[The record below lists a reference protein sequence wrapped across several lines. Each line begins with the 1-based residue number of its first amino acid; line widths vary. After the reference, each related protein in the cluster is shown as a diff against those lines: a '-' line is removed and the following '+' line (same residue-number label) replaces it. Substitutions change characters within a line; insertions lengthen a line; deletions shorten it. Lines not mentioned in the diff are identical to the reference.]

1 MDSTVSFEESVAGR
15 LDDLRPAERRVVRF
29 LQANREDALIASAAE
44 IAEKA
49 GTSDATVVRAA
60 KALGFSGLDSLRRAL
75 AGELKQSP
83 SPAERLTR
91 TLDAVGGDLAAA
103 FDTTLEIHARS
114 LESLRGSVA
123 AQRFGSAVDLL
134 AGAERVLVFGLG
146 PSGAIAAYFVA
157 QLSRFGIEAATLSN
171 AGLLFA
177 DELGRLRKGDVV
189 VMLAYDQVYAELAA
203 LLEGI
208 DRLKLRSILLTDT
221 LAETLSGE
229 VDIVLPVARGRAGM
243 LGMHTA
249 TLGLI
254 EALLVGLAVSRPKET
269 LASLRALNAARQALA
284 GKPMALPVVE
294 ESLKRRGR
302 RR

>member
-1 MDSTVSFEESVAGR
+1 MDSTVSFEESVAER

-60 KALGFSGLDSLRRAL
+60 KALGFSGLDGLRRAL

-103 FDTTLEIHARS
+103 FDTTLDIHARS

-146 PSGAIAAYFVA
+146 PSGAMAAYFVA
-157 QLSRFGIEAATLSN
+157 QLSRFGMEAATLSN

-254 EALLVGLAVSRPKET
+254 EALLVGLAVRRPKET

-284 GKPMALPVVE
+284 GKPMALPVAE
-294 ESLKRRGR
+294 ESPKGRGR